1 MGQFE
6 KCSVVVC
13 SCEGYKDLWYPF
25 FYCLKKNWT
34 DSISEG
40 GPLKGG
46 PQVPEIGLEARG
58 LEDCTITGNTLYR
71 SARREWLKT
80 SENQRSVI
88 ANNTG
93 SLAV

>member
-1 MGQFE
+1 MGITI
-6 KCSVVVC
+6 V
-13 SCEGYKDLWYPF
+13 G
-25 FYCLKKNWT
+25 NT
-34 DSISEG
+34 ISEG